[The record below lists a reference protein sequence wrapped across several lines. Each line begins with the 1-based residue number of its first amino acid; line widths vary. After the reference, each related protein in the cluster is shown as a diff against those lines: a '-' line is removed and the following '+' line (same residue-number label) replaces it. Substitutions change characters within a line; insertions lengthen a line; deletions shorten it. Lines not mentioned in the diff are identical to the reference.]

1 MSGQPPTRKILILAA
16 NPKNTAKLRLD
27 EEVRE
32 IHNGLERS
40 KHRDRFVMEARWAV
54 RPDDLRR
61 SLLDI
66 EPQIIH
72 FSGHGVGADG
82 LMLEDETGQAKL
94 ISADALARFF
104 SLFKGIECV
113 LLNACYSEVQ
123 ADAIYLYVDYVV
135 GMSQAVGDLAA
146 IKFAKGF
153 YDALAAGRSYEDAYQ
168 FGCNAIDFEDV
179 LHQQHLIPVLKHR
192 GAASPPPPSSSTSD
206 SSPPSPSLSQ
216 IPLEQPEGQV
226 ALTSRFY
233 VKRPPIEEDCYAA
246 ITKPGALIRIK
257 AARQMGKTSLMTR
270 ILDQGAK
277 QGYRAVPI
285 YFQEA
290 DGEIFSSLDG
300 FLRWFCATVTAELN
314 LADTLSQFWAASTL
328 TSKQKCGNYIRQF
341 LLSELRTPL
350 VFGLDE
356 VDLVFQHLKIA
367 QDFFALLRTWH
378 ERGKNEALWQQLR
391 LVIVHS
397 KEVYIPLDMHQSP
410 FNVGLPI
417 ELPELT
423 QVQVE
428 DLAERHGVSLTGDE
442 VGNLMAM
449 VGGHPFLVRVALYE
463 IASGRRSLPEL
474 LQIAPT
480 DEGCFYDHLRRHL
493 VNLEGNAALMEAM
506 KQVVSANAPVQIGAN
521 EKFQLRS
528 MGLVK
533 FQQNAV
539 VPLCEL
545 YRVYFRDRLKR

>member
-1 MSGQPPTRKILILAA
+1 MSGQHLPRKILILAA

-32 IHNGLERS
+32 IQQGLERS
-40 KHRDRFVMEARWAV
+40 KHRDRFVMESRWAV

-61 SLLDI
+61 SLLDF

-72 FSGHGVGADG
+72 FSGHGAGADG
-82 LMLEDETGQAKL
+82 LMLEDETGQAKFV
-94 ISADALARFF
+94 SADALARFF

-123 ADAIYLYVDYVV
+123 ADAIYPHVDYVV
-135 GMSQAVGDLAA
+135 GMNQAVGDRAA
-146 IKFAKGF
+146 IKFATGF

-168 FGCNAIDFEDV
+168 FGCSAIDFEDV
-179 LHQQHLIPVLKHR
+179 LHQQHLIPVIKHR
-192 GAASPPPPSSSTSD
+192 GSSSPPPM
-206 SSPPSPSLSQ
+206 PSPSPSIPPS

-226 ALTSRFY
+226 ALTSHFY
-233 VKRPPIEEDCYAA
+233 VERPPIESDCYTA
-246 ITKPGALIRIK
+246 ITEPGALIRIK

-270 ILDQGAK
+270 ILDHGAK

-290 DGEIFSSLDG
+290 DGDVFASLDG
-300 FLRWFCATVTAELN
+300 FLQWFCATISDELN
-314 LADTLSQFWAASTL
+314 MPDTVTEFWVKGNL
-328 TSKQKCGNYIRQF
+328 GSKKKCGNYLQQF
-341 LLSELRTPL
+341 LLSELSSPL
-350 VFGLDE
+350 VLGLDE

-367 QDFFALLRTWH
+367 QDFFALLRAWH
-378 ERGKNEALWQQLR
+378 ERGKNEPLWQKLR

-417 ELPELT
+417 DLPEFT
-423 QVQVE
+423 QPQVE
-428 DLAERHGVSLTGDE
+428 DLAQRHQLSLSAQD
-442 VGNLMAM
+442 VADLMAM

-463 IASGRRSLPEL
+463 IAAGRRSLPEL
-474 LQIAPT
+474 LQIAPS
-480 DEGCFYDHLRRHL
+480 DEGSFYDHLRRHL
-493 VNLEGNAALMEAM
+493 VNLEGNGALLDAM
-506 KQVVSANAPVQIGAN
+506 KQVVSANMPVQIGAN
-521 EKFQLRS
+521 EAFQLRS
-528 MGLVK
+528 MGLVE
-533 FQQNAV
+533 FRQNAV

-545 YRVYFRDRLKR
+545 YRLYFRDRLKR